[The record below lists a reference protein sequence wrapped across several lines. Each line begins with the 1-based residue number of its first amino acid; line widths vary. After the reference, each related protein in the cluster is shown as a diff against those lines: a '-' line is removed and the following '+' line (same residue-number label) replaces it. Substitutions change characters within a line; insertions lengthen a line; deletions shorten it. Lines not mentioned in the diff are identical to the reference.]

1 MEPSVMFKNLAQV
14 LKLRRQASGR
24 PYTLLLTSSLS
35 LGPAMRRRICGSE
48 NWADF
53 RDYLRQ
59 FAPHDRML
67 ALQPLLHEPQHHA
80 GYLALAQLIQQGYFS
95 TILTTNI
102 DSVFDDALFEIGL
115 RAPLLQTQVVDR
127 DTDEYIIQALE
138 SQTTTPRIVKLR
150 GSLRD
155 NIIPDTFP
163 DVFELRDGLRE
174 SVQRQLNQDLLVV
187 GTLEHEYEL
196 VQVLRWNSRDSLYY
210 VTEQAP
216 ERDDVLLRILEARG
230 WRPEQR
236 VFAGQ
241 DGEMDRFFLQLVG
254 LLAGHDSVPPSPIAR
269 GAQPVQSPVE
279 PRPEPNPQGQGA
291 AGEAVLLVTVT
302 EIETRAVRD
311 VGQREYGLTF
321 KRHVVGDKTYYD
333 LGKSGGV
340 HLYLVQSEM
349 GASGPGSSLL
359 TVSEGIQ
366 ALKPSAVIMVGI
378 AFGFD
383 AGKLAIGDIL
393 VSQSLQSYEQQRLG
407 SGPDGVLVTLPRGD
421 RVSATI
427 RLIDRFRS
435 GVLDWSE
442 SAHVHFGL
450 VLSGEK
456 LVDNKDFRDQLRAL
470 FPEALGGEMEGTGLY
485 AVAQRYKKDWILV
498 KAVCDWADGNKGANK
513 QANQTQAATNAA
525 RFVLHVIQNTQLY

>member
-35 LGPAMRRRICGSE
+35 LGPAMRRRISGLE
-48 NWADF
+48 YWVDF

-67 ALQPLLHEPQHHA
+67 ALQPLLQEPQHHT
-80 GYLALAQLIQQGYFS
+80 GYLALAQLIKQGYFG

-102 DSVFDDALFEIGL
+102 DSVLEDALFEVGFKPSDFQLI
-115 RAPLLQTQVVDR
+115 VVER
-127 DTDEYIIQALE
+127 YIDEYVVQALE
-138 SQTTTPRIVKLR
+138 SSTALPRIVKLR

-155 NIIPDTFP
+155 SIIPDTFP

-196 VQVLRWNSRDSLYY
+196 VQVLRWNSRDSIYY

-216 ERDDVLLRILEARG
+216 ERDDVLLRIVEARG

-236 VFAGQ
+236 VFAGR
-241 DGEMDRFFLQLVG
+241 DGEMDRFFPQLVS
-254 LLAGHDSVPPSPIAR
+254 LLEGHDSVPPSPIAR
-269 GAQPVQSPVE
+269 GAQPVQSSVE
-279 PRPEPNPQGQGA
+279 LRPEPNPQTQA

-366 ALKPSAVIMVGI
+366 VLKPSAVIMVGI
-378 AFGFD
+378 AFGFNAD
-383 AGKLAIGDIL
+383 KLSIGDIL

-407 SGPDGVLVTLPRGD
+407 SGPDGRLIVLPRGD
-421 RVSATI
+421 RASATI

-435 GVLDWSE
+435 GVLDWSG

-456 LVDNKDFRDQLRAL
+456 LVDNKEFRDQLRAL